1 MGGSVRKQ
9 FRTVGGFPLVV
20 HALRVLQSSP
30 IIDGIVLAVPATD
43 LHYCRTD
50 IVEAC
55 GFTKV
60 LHVVAGGQERQDSVR
75 QALAV
80 VDDRVDIVV
89 IHDAV
94 RPCVT
99 ELMVKQVVEAA
110 KAEGAAIIAAHAGYS
125 ETGRTGWSHRAD
137 DRPETAVVGSD
148 AAGLPSGLAGRRAS
162 QSARGRTCCHG

>member
-1 MGGSVRKQ
+1 MADRPQIQPVLGQAVRTVALVPAAGLGLRMGGSVRKQ

-30 IIDGIVLAVPATD
+30 LIDEIVLAVPATD

-50 IVEAC
+50 IVEAH

-80 VDDRVDIVV
+80 VDQGVDIVV

-99 ELMVKQVVEAA
+99 EKMVKQVVEAA
-110 KAEGAAIIAAHAGYS
+110 KAEGAAIIALPMRDTVKQVGPGGLI
-125 ETGRTGWSHRAD
+125 ERTI
-137 DRPETAVVGSD
+137 DR
-148 AAGLPSGLAGRRAS
+148 
-162 QSARGRTCCHG
+162 